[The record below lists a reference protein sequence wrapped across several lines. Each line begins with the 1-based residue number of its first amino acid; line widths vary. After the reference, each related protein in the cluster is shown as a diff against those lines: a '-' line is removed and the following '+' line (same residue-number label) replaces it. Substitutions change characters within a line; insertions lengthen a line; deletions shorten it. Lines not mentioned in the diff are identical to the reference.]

1 MEPILG
7 ASSLGGDG
15 SAIGP
20 GALVGRC
27 RRLGRVLGGDEP
39 IAPGW
44 DWSAEPPTN
53 HFVVNVVMNLTR
65 QRR

>member
-1 MEPILG
+1 MEHILG
-7 ASSLGGDG
+7 ASSPGGDG
-15 SAIGP
+15 FAIGP

-27 RRLGRVLGGDEP
+27 RRLGRVLGDDEP

-53 HFVVNVVMNLTR
+53 HFVVSVVMNLIR

>member
-1 MEPILG
+1 MEDILG
-7 ASSLGGDG
+7 PSSPRGDE

-20 GALVGRC
+20 GALVGRY
-27 RRLGRVLGGDEP
+27 RRPGRVLGDDEP

-53 HFVVNVVMNLTR
+53 HFVVSVVMNLTR

>member
-1 MEPILG
+1 MEHILG
-7 ASSLGGDG
+7 ASSPGGDE

-27 RRLGRVLGGDEP
+27 RRLGRVLGDDEL

-53 HFVVNVVMNLTR
+53 HFVVSVVMNLIR